1 MVMCGVTGCG
11 REVVARGMCKLHYYR
26 VKRLGHPGPAGLMVA
41 PKGSGSIDNHGYRM
55 HMVDG
60 RRIAEHVLI
69 AERALGRPLPPGAQ
83 VHHVNESPSDN
94 RPGNLVICPDQ
105 QYHALLHQ
113 RQRALDAC
121 GNANYRKCPHCGV
134 YDDPANM
141 RPGGSGKFRHHAC
154 FINYDRVRRAKR
166 RSQST
171 VTPSY

>member
-1 MVMCGVTGCG
+1 
-11 REVVARGMCKLHYYR
+11 MCKLHYYR